1 MATCLAALAQV
12 NPIVG
17 DLRHN
22 ADIIRT
28 RTAEAAQAGAGL
40 VVFPEL
46 AISGYPPEDLVL
58 KKHFVSDCMKQIHLL
73 AGQLP
78 PELTVIVGTPW
89 MQTAGEAVHNAAAI
103 ISNGRVAGVYF
114 KIALPNYGVF
124 DEKRVFSPG
133 ERPLLVEIEGTG
145 RIGMHICE
153 DSWLPDSP
161 ANSLLA
167 AAQPDLVINLSGSPY
182 HRGKFLK
189 RQQIIGRTAARLG
202 CPIFYVNIVGGQDE
216 LVFDGASFAVAPDLS
231 ITARARQFREEILYL
246 PLPQPRTTG
255 APRAPGVD
263 TVTARVRF
271 IEQQSLPE
279 VRMAPLLEEMEEIY
293 EALKLGVRDYT
304 NKNGFEK
311 VVIALSGGIDSSLVA
326 TIACDAL
333 GRDRVVG
340 ITMPSAVTSEDTLKD
355 ARLLAQRLGI
365 PLYEVPIGQLFDEY
379 IGLLKPIWPD
389 RPPDVTEENIQARI
403 RGNIIMALSNK
414 FGWLVLST
422 GNKSELATG
431 YCTLYG
437 DMVGGFAVIKDVP
450 KTLVYKLARWR
461 NRRGE
466 VIPESVIKRP
476 PSAELRPGQKDAD
489 TLPPY
494 ELLDAVLEL
503 YVEKD
508 ATADEIIRQ
517 GYEPE
522 VVRRIIDMVD
532 RNEYKRRQ
540 APPGVKIT
548 PKAFGR
554 DRRMPITNR
563 YRTSQ

>member
-12 NPIVG
+12 NPVVG
-17 DLRHN
+17 DLQHN
-22 ADIIRT
+22 AAVIRT
-28 RTAEAAQAGAGL
+28 RAAEAARAGAGL
-40 VVFPEL
+40 VIFPEL

-58 KKHFVSDCMKQIHLL
+58 KKHFVSDCMQRVHLL
-73 AGQLP
+73 AKQLP

-89 MQTAGEAVHNAAAI
+89 AKSAGEPVYNAAAV
-103 ISNGRVAGVYF
+103 ISRGRVAGVYF

-124 DEKRVFSPG
+124 DEKRVFSAG
-133 ERPLLVEIEGTG
+133 ERPLLVEIEGATRVG
-145 RIGMHICE
+145 VHICE

-161 ANSLLA
+161 AISLLA
-167 AAQPDLVINLSGSPY
+167 AAQPDAVMNLSGSPY
-182 HRGKFLK
+182 HRGKFLE
-189 RQQIIGRTAARLG
+189 RQRIIGRTAAKLG

-216 LVFDGASFAVAPDLS
+216 LVFDGASFAVAPDFS
-231 ITARARQFREEILYL
+231 IMARARQFREEMLYL
-246 PLPQPRTTG
+246 PLPEPRKPV
-255 APRAPGVD
+255 APPAPGVD
-263 TVTARVRF
+263 RVAVRVGSTGCR
-271 IEQQSLPE
+271 SLPE
-279 VRMAPLLEEMEEIY
+279 VRTAPLLEDLEEIY
-293 EALKLGVRDYT
+293 EALKLGVSDYT
-304 NKNGFEK
+304 DKNGFEK
-311 VVIALSGGIDSSLVA
+311 VIVALSGGIDSSLVA
-326 TIACDAL
+326 SIACDAL
-333 GRDRVVG
+333 GRGRVVG
-340 ITMPSAVTSEDTLKD
+340 ITMPSAVTSSETLKD
-355 ARLLAQRLGI
+355 AHLLSQRLGI
-365 PLYEVPIGQLFDEY
+365 PLYEIPIGPLFEAY
-379 IGLLKPIWPD
+379 VGLLKPRWPD
-389 RPPDVTEENIQARI
+389 RTPDKTEENLQARI

-450 KTLVYKLARWR
+450 KMLVYDLARWR
-461 NRRGE
+461 NRHGE
-466 VIPESVIKRP
+466 VIPETVIKRP
-476 PSAELRPGQKDAD
+476 PSAELRPGQKD
-489 TLPPY
+489 TESLPPY

-508 ATADEIIRQ
+508 ARAEEIILQ

-522 VVRRIIDMVD
+522 MVKRIIDMVD

-563 YRTSQ
+563 YRTTE